1 MAAPSNR
8 NSIRVARGPFADL
21 NAEINAL
28 GEGEITYATD
38 ENKFYVKDSGILEPA
53 AATSQQGGLA
63 DTATQPGDNIST
75 LNNDSGYLTLADI
88 SPTTNKFAYV
98 SASSGDDA
106 TAELDDPGKPFATIR
121 GAVDEITLQGFTGY
135 AIEVAPGTYNEINP
149 IQLPA
154 GCIVQAAHGSASS
167 VHGSVKVL
175 PTNNNDHLFL
185 LAPNAQVDGLQMTT
199 PTGFGFACACYQ
211 GGAEIAGTTASV
223 TNVKILGG
231 ASGALG
237 SGIRMAATAGN
248 GKIVSYEIRYGGGS
262 MFHLMECKGGILA
275 TESVHVPGTPNPD
288 DFIHAVCHNDTTLG
302 NSLARFQGI
311 DVNSGSPDVEYVF
324 HNNGGTAVFFGIN
337 YFNGQKGI
345 LLENDSYDISFF
357 GGLLQSTTD
366 TIVTGASV
374 TGSSGK
380 LFISAKMNEQFSI
393 GNNAWWNSDYLFE
406 FSSDTT
412 DINAYSTAKQLWG
425 GDLIIG
431 HQREPGGL
439 FVGYGTAYS
448 DPNSETVLAT
458 SGNTSTTEGND
469 LVDLTATAL
478 DKDDATQF
486 TFNANAANE
495 AIYFC
500 TNKRDSSNNLLKHYG
515 YRTGHWSGDSRD
527 GEYVFEIWSGAAWT
541 AVNVQAVSRDQGYNY
556 ASNVMWRGD
565 DSHEY
570 ILFGLD
576 DNTTWSLKTINGKSA
591 YWSRIRIVTPPT
603 TLPVLYQLQ
612 GLPRG
617 GFEITPTGKQV
628 FYGVSQFRRSLQT
641 QSSGLSATG
650 GVLTGTQQVGTGT
663 NQYTHSL
670 TNGTLD
676 GAGDRLYW
684 NIRVPEG
691 SCSAFPYY
699 IDILYSIQAGF
710 DASTKPTLGFTFH
723 AAEVSGMYIADPN
736 GGIPPVPR
744 NNIDTEAIT
753 NANPQRQ
760 EKILTGD
767 SQDTMY
773 NLSFGP
779 FSAAEFYEG
788 DLITMLL
795 EFVDDGSSNAD
806 ITVWDVSLR
815 SFRWTEGERQV

>member
-8 NSIRVARGPFADL
+8 NSIRVARGPYADL
-21 NAEINAL
+21 NAEISAL

-38 ENKFYVKDSGILEPA
+38 QNKFYVKDSGILEPA

-63 DTATQPGDNIST
+63 DTATQPGDNVST
-75 LNNDSGYLTLADI
+75 LANDAGYLTLADI
-88 SPTTNKFAYV
+88 SATTNKFAYV
-98 SASSGDDA
+98 SASSGNDT
-106 TAELDDPGKPFATIR
+106 TAVLDDPGKPFATIK
-121 GAVDEITLQGFTGY
+121 GAVDEITTQGFTGY

-149 IQLPA
+149 IQLPT
-154 GCIVQAAHGSASS
+154 GCIVQSAHGSVSS
-167 VHGSVKVL
+167 VHGSVKVAPL
-175 PTNNNDHLFL
+175 NNNDHLFL
-185 LAPNAQVDGLQMTT
+185 LAANAQVDGIQMTT
-199 PTGFGFACACYQ
+199 PTSLGFACVAYV
-211 GGAEIAGTTASV
+211 GGAEISNTTASV
-223 TNVKILGG
+223 TNVKIVGG
-231 ASGALG
+231 ASGAQG

-248 GKIVSYEIRYGGGS
+248 GKIISYEIRYGGGS
-262 MFHLMECKGGILA
+262 LFHLLECKGGILA
-275 TESVHVPGTPNPD
+275 TESVHVPGSANPD

-357 GGLLQSTTD
+357 GGLLDAAAD
-366 TIVTGASV
+366 TIVTGAGV

-380 LFISAKMNEQFSI
+380 LFISAKMNEQFNI

-406 FSSDTT
+406 FSNDTT
-412 DINAYSTAKQLWG
+412 DINAYTAAKQLWG

-431 HQREPGGL
+431 HQRETSGL
-439 FVGYGTAYS
+439 FVGYGTAFS
-448 DPNSETVLAT
+448 DPATDHVFAT
-458 SGNTSTTEGND
+458 SNNTSTTEGNS

-500 TNKRDSSNNLLKHYG
+500 TEKRDSANNLLKHYG
-515 YRTGHWSGDSRD
+515 YRTGHFAGDSRD
-527 GEYVFEIWSGAAWT
+527 GEYVFEIWDGAQWAAMNIQ
-541 AVNVQAVSRDQGYNY
+541 AVNRDEGYNY
-556 ASNVMWRGD
+556 ASNVMWRGN

-570 ILFGLD
+570 IMFGID
-576 DNTTWSLKTINGKSA
+576 DNSTWSLKTINSVNG

-603 TLPVLYQLQ
+603 TLPTLYQIQ

-617 GFEITPTGKQV
+617 GFEITGTGKQI

-641 QSSGLSATG
+641 QSSSLSATG

-663 NQYTHSL
+663 DQYTHSL
-670 TNGTLD
+670 TDATLD

-699 IDILYSIQAGF
+699 IDVLYSIQSGF
-710 DASTKPTLGFTFH
+710 NAATKPTMGFTFH
-723 AAEVSGMYIADPN
+723 AAEVAGMYVADPN
-736 GGIPPVPR
+736 GGLAPVAR
-744 NNIDTEAIT
+744 TNVDTSTIT
-753 NANPQRQ
+753 TNNPQRQ
-760 EKILTGD
+760 EKLLPGD
-767 SQDTMY
+767 AADTMY
-773 NLSFGP
+773 NLFFGP
-779 FSAAEFYEG
+779 FYAQDFYEG
-788 DLITMLL
+788 DLITMAMDY
-795 EFVDDGSSNAD
+795 VDDGSSNAD
-806 ITVWDVSLR
+806 ITIWDISLR